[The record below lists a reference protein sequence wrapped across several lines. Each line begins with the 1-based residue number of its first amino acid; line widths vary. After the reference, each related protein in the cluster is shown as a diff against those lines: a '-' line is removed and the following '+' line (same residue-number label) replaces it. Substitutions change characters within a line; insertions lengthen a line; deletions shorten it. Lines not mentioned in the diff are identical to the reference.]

1 MKKFELG
8 GYCNNG
14 HLLTEEILGTR
25 KKWDRE
31 TNYCRI
37 CKRAELKR
45 ARDRMRI
52 SASAISYLRGSVST
66 SSDLAIAVG
75 ARPL

>member
-1 MKKFELG
+1 MKRFELG

-14 HLLTEEILGTR
+14 HLLTEETLGVR

-31 TNYCRI
+31 SNYCKI

-45 ARDRMRI
+45 ERDKSRLA
-52 SASAISYLRGSVST
+52 ASAISYLRGIYTEQV
-66 SSDLAIAVG
+66 
-75 ARPL
+75 